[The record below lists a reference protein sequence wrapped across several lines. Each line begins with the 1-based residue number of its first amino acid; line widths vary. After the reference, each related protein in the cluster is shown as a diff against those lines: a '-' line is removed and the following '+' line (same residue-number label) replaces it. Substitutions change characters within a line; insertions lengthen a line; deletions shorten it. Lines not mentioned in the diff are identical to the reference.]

1 MISFSE
7 IFDAMMVGEATFRQ
21 QKPGKVMEKLKTF
34 VSSLVDLTESEWD
47 FLRQAATV
55 STLKR
60 GENLSFLTHKPRQ
73 MGFMFSGVVRSFVIE
88 EDGKDYT
95 WNFHF
100 YSKGGHVNNLFVGDY
115 ASLLTDTDSILQFEV
130 LQDCEIVFLP
140 YSALTTLYHDSEKWE
155 RYGRKTTEQ
164 AYIIARERALTLLTK
179 SAGQRLAL
187 LQRDF
192 PSLFEKV
199 PNYHIASFLG
209 ITPQTLSRLQREAN
223 I

>member
-1 MISFSE
+1 
-7 IFDAMMVGEATFRQ
+7 
-21 QKPGKVMEKLKTF
+21 MEKLKTF
-34 VSSLVDLTESEWD
+34 ISSIVKLTDNEWD
-47 FLRQAATV
+47 FLRQAATI
-55 STLKR
+55 STFAR
-60 GENLSFLTHKPRQ
+60 GENLDFLAHKPRQ
-73 MGFMFSGVVRSFVIE
+73 MGFMFSGVVRSLMIE

-100 YSKGGHVNNLFVGDY
+100 YSPDGHVNNLFVGDY
-115 ASLLTDTDSILQFEV
+115 ASMLTDRDSMLQFEV

-140 YSALTTLYHDSEKWE
+140 YSALTTLYSNSEKWQ
-155 RYGRKTTEQ
+155 RYGRKITEQ
-164 AYIIARERALTLLTK
+164 AYVIARDRAMTLLSK

-192 PSLFEKV
+192 PDLFEKV

-209 ITPQTLSRLQREAN
+209 ITPQTLSRLQREAG